1 MEASLAIATA
11 GREWV
16 VSPVPHDIRHGMT
29 LRRTATARALP
40 LGTVERVSRRRLPAA
55 LLCGL
60 AVLAGCTSVTGAPR
74 PDGTPTTGSPGTATA
89 PTGATAATTASSP
102 GGGRST
108 DPTAVSPPVAPQHPQ
123 PPTSGDAT
131 PTSGSPATA
140 DAGGPVT
147 GSDGAGDPY
156 YPTSGNGGYEVDS
169 YDIALTYQ
177 PSSNE
182 LSATTTVKA
191 TVTTSAPLARFD
203 LDLQPQMHVDSVQID
218 GATATFAQQK
228 AELVITPR
236 SPLAPAAAV
245 SIVVAYHGQP
255 GAVSGGTANL
265 GDGGWYRTVDGGAV
279 VAGEPY
285 SASAW
290 YPVNEHPSDTAA
302 FAVTATVPDGWDVI
316 ANGVRDIADPLTAPD
331 GMHTVRYVQRE
342 PIASYL
348 TTIMI
353 DKLTFTTDS
362 YDGIPIVNAFTA
374 AATKLGDQ
382 ALATRTPQILQVL
395 SSHFGAFPFD
405 AYGGIYT
412 GQSLT
417 FALETAT
424 RPVYADWVDLDT
436 VVHETA
442 HQWYGDDVT
451 IARWSDIC
459 LNECF
464 ASYAPWLYH
473 QDVDGANLDDEWR
486 QEMDRYRD
494 DQSFWASPLV
504 DMGAG
509 REFTAV
515 YDRGP
520 LAVHALRHEMGE
532 AAFAALLKG
541 WVQTY
546 GGRNASFDDF
556 EAYASKL
563 AGKDLTAFID
573 AWFRGTT
580 IPAEPYRTPPGL
592 G

>member
-1 MEASLAIATA
+1 
-11 GREWV
+11 V
-16 VSPVPHDIRHGMT
+16 V
-29 LRRTATARALP
+29 
-40 LGTVERVSRRRLPAA
+40 RVTRRRLPAA

-60 AVLAGCTSVTGAPR
+60 VVLAGCSSIAGTAR
-74 PDGTPTTGSPGTATA
+74 PDGARAPESTGVTSPTGVAPSPTPTMGSSASGSANGSGGAGGSSGEPSD
-89 PTGATAATTASSP
+89 PTG
-102 GGGRST
+102 
-108 DPTAVSPPVAPQHPQ
+108 VSPPVPPQRPR
-123 PPTSGDAT
+123 PPAS
-131 PTSGSPATA
+131 SGSGVSPTTGPATA
-140 DAGGPVT
+140 TGALVT

-177 PSSNE
+177 PSSND

-191 TVTTSAPLARFD
+191 TVTSTGPLARFD
-203 LDLQPQMHVDSVQID
+203 LDLQPQMHVTTVEIN
-218 GATATFAQQK
+218 GATAAFTQRDAK
-228 AELVITPR
+228 LVITPR
-236 SPLAPAAAV
+236 SPLIPSTSVA
-245 SIVVAYHGQP
+245 IVVAYRGQP

-265 GDGGWYRTVDGGAV
+265 GDGGWYRTSDGGAV

-302 FAVTATVPDGWDVI
+302 FAVSATVPDGWEVI
-316 ANGVRDIADPLTAPD
+316 ANGIKDTAEPPTAPA

-353 DKLTFTTDS
+353 DKLTFSTDN

-374 AATKLGDQ
+374 AATKLGDE
-382 ALATRTPQILQVL
+382 ALAAKTPKILQVL
-395 SSHFGAFPFD
+395 SAHFGPFPFD

-424 RPVYADWVDLDT
+424 RPVYANWVDLDT

-442 HQWYGDDVT
+442 HQWYGDHVT

-473 QDVDGANLDDEWR
+473 QDVDGANLDEEWR
-486 QEMDRYRD
+486 QEMDHYGD
-494 DQSFWASPLV
+494 DPSFWASPLV

-509 REFTAV
+509 HEFTAV

-541 WVQTY
+541 WVRTY
-546 GGRNASFDDF
+546 GGHNAGFDDF
-556 EAYASKL
+556 EAYASTL
-563 AGKDLTAFID
+563 AGRNLKPFMD

-580 IPAEPYRTPPGL
+580 IPPEPYRTPPGL